1 MKVTSGR
8 SVRCPCHACPGEPC
22 TPEGDH
28 LARYLRAES
37 AGAISRDYLKA
48 VIAGLDVLAPQVV
61 VRLATVTAPRA
72 PRPGARP
79 TVSDPPRRRV
89 SARLYRDPRFG
100 RVSVEDA
107 DFTELSPRPVPVA
120 LRADYA
126 AAWQERSRVRSDFAG
141 QRLARA
147 GRSSDG

>member
-1 MKVTSGR
+1 MRVTSAR
-8 SVRCPCHACPGEPC
+8 SVRCPCRACPGEPC
-22 TPEGDH
+22 RPEGDH

-37 AGAISRDYLKA
+37 AGAISRDYLRA

-61 VRLATVTAPRA
+61 VRLARAAARRA
-72 PRPGARP
+72 PRRGARP
-79 TVSDPPRRRV
+79 TVSDPARRRA
-89 SARLYRDPRFG
+89 SARMYRDPRFG

-126 AAWQERSRVRSDFAG
+126 AAWQERSCVRPDFAG
-141 QRLARA
+141 RRLACA